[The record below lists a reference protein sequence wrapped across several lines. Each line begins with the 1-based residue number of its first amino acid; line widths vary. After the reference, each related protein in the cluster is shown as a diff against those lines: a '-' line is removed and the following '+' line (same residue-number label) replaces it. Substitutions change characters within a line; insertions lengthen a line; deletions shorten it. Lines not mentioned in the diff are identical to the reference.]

1 MGKNILNAC
10 ILHSNLLPTGTYIM
24 CKNFGKEKYVSFL
37 HSTKNIQS
45 IENCFLLFV
54 WENILILIIILINLN
69 SDIDR
74 FHECLFKCIVSHHFF
89 SEMDKNL
96 TKTRQ
101 EKATPV

>member
-1 MGKNILNAC
+1 MIMYSYL
-10 ILHSNLLPTGTYIM
+10 SNVEY
-24 CKNFGKEKYVSFL
+24 
-37 HSTKNIQS
+37 
-45 IENCFLLFV
+45 CFLWFV
-54 WENILILIIILINLN
+54 WENILILISILIDLN

-74 FHECLFKCIVSHHFF
+74 FHECLFKFIVSYHFF